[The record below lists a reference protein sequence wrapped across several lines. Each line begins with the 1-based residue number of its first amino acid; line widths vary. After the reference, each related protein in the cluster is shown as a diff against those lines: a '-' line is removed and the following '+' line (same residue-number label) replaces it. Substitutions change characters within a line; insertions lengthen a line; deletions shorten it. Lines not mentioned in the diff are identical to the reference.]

1 MGANWDYSKTKG
13 REMRLEA
20 ELRFATTGEPVPT
33 TSPLFSH
40 DATLQ
45 SYFSKAWNRVTP
57 VDIRVH
63 CQKDVPIQTQGDRLS
78 KLRSLRQCHCH

>member
-1 MGANWDYSKTKG
+1 MGANWEYSKTKG

-33 TSPLFSH
+33 APPLFSH
-40 DATLQ
+40 DATMQ
-45 SYFSKAWNRVTP
+45 SLFSKAWNRVTP

-63 CQKDVPIQTQGDRLS
+63 CQKDVPIQPKGDRLS
-78 KLRSLRQCHCH
+78 KLRSLRKCHFH